1 MSQWFRMCLAGVALL
16 LLWGCATPSPNAPAH
31 KTRSDALLAQQI
43 EQAREAWKVAAQSPE
58 PRLLFAGVA
67 MDDRS
72 EAFRHDVLLAESVVR
87 TIDPQAV
94 VLRLVNPMPGQDADL
109 PYATPDNIAQVLQ
122 TLATLARPQ
131 DKVMVLLTSHGAPGF
146 LAVHAGMQ
154 PQSLVSSMDLRLWLA
169 PLQDRPTLLV
179 ISACFS
185 GSLIAPL
192 AQKQR
197 IILTAAAA
205 NRASFGCDSK
215 SDNTYFVKSL
225 FKQPHLP
232 AQSIRTAMQEAM
244 VGVSALEKEMN
255 LAPPSMP
262 QAYYG
267 SATQNWAR
275 QPIGQWLQA
284 AETADAPEDFKA
296 TP

>member
-94 VLRLVNPMPGQDADL
+94 VLRLVNPVPGQDADL

-122 TLATLARPQ
+122 ALATLARPQ

-154 PQSLVSSMDLRLWLA
+154 PQSLVSSMDLRRWLA

-192 AQKQR
+192 AHKQR

-215 SDNTYFVKSL
+215 SDNTYFIKALLREPDLLNLSL
-225 FKQPHLP
+225 RELMPRALAGVEQLE
-232 AQSIRTAMQEAM
+232 TAMQ
-244 VGVSALEKEMN
+244 
-255 LAPPSMP
+255 LAPPSHP
-262 QAYYG
+262 QAFYG
-267 SATQNWAR
+267 EATQAWAD
-275 QPIGQWLQA
+275 QPIGQWVKRD
-284 AETADAPEDFKA
+284 TAR
-296 TP
+296 

>member
-1 MSQWFRMCLAGVALL
+1 MRQWFRMCLAGVVLL
-16 LLWGCATPSPNAPAH
+16 LLWGCATSSPNAPAN
-31 KTRSDALLAQQI
+31 KTHSDTLLAQQI
-43 EQAREAWKVAAQSPE
+43 EQARALVAQSPA

-72 EAFRHDVLLAESVVR
+72 EAFRHDVLLAEKVVR
-87 TIDPQAV
+87 SIDPQAV
-94 VLRLVNPMPGQDADL
+94 VLRLVNPVPGQAADL

-131 DKVMVLLTSHGAPGF
+131 DKVVLLLTSHGAPGF
-146 LAVHAGMQ
+146 LSVHAGMQ
-154 PQSLVSSMDLRLWLA
+154 PQSLVSSTDLRRWLA
-169 PLQDRPTLLV
+169 PLQERPTLLV

-192 AQKQR
+192 AHKQR

-225 FKQPHLP
+225 FKQAKLP
-232 AQSIRTAMQEAM
+232 EQSIRTAMQEAM
-244 VGVSALEKEMN
+244 VGVEQLETAMQ
-255 LAPPSMP
+255 LAPPSQP
-262 QAYYG
+262 QAFYG
-267 SATQNWAR
+267 EATQAWAD
-275 QPIGQWLQA
+275 QPLGQWL
-284 AETADAPEDFKA
+284 THNTVP
-296 TP
+296 